1 MSDKAYF
8 IIYDRMSFDGLYEIE
23 SDGIEAMIKIGR
35 LVTEYGPSRVHGPFF
50 QANQAIGFALQD
62 LAHMIELVLK
72 VEKLQLVDAI
82 DPTEHN
88 FDDQIVKML
97 DHMIAVQD
105 QIENAKVKPFLLEN
119 ES

>member
-1 MSDKAYF
+1 MSDKVYF

-23 SDGIEAMIKIGR
+23 SDGIEAMIKIGY
-35 LVTEYGPSRVHGPFF
+35 LVTTYGPNRVHGPFD
-50 QANQAIGFALQD
+50 ASTHAIGFALKD

-82 DPTEHN
+82 DPTKHN

-97 DHMIAVQD
+97 DQMFAVQD
-105 QIENAKVKPFLLEN
+105 QIEKTKVKPFLLEN